1 MPRIMVESTSLAV
14 RRSELPD
21 TLQFLGAGYMRS
33 LDDELDNAD
42 FDVIG
47 DGTTPAAVLL
57 SLDDVLA
64 ARGTDIGSLKDLL
77 QGGIPGSGK
86 PSARHLCALA

>member
-14 RRSELPD
+14 LGSELPESF
-21 TLQFLGAGYMRS
+21 QFLGTHLRS

-42 FDVIG
+42 FDVTG

-86 PSARHLCALA
+86 PSARHLCARP